1 MIGTIRFLSDFNLL
15 QLYRYR
21 TCLSPA
27 AVEAGCGSQ
36 RPRAHQPPRAG
47 DPGRLAHM
55 TTCAA
60 GDGCLHPLKA
70 LIQPEAFNKHS
81 CQGVCGGTLHGMCG
95 SSLPDP
101 ITGQLD
107 DNRRTCFRCGDGA
120 GAAAAPA
127 APAAPPAAA
136 AAAVHLQPVAEAATA
151 ATTQVST
158 HTHTHT
164 HQCHHALL

>member
-1 MIGTIRFLSDFNLL
+1 MHDTTAVCMISTMGLRVEDSFPTPFPS
-15 QLYRYR
+15 QL
-21 TCLSPA
+21 P
-27 AVEAGCGSQ
+27 
-36 RPRAHQPPRAG
+36 QPSPRAG

-81 CQGVCGGTLHGMCG
+81 CQGVCVGTLHGMCG

>member
-1 MIGTIRFLSDFNLL
+1 MAFWIRSIRKGYCFFLHKFTYCQNSYTVQTSYTGTVLKYSIDSSMVRPYPEVSSTVNRLIGTIRFLSDFNFVKSYNLL
-15 QLYRYR
+15 QLYRYC

-81 CQGVCGGTLHGMCG
+81 CQGVSGAPCTVCAALHC
-95 SSLPDP
+95 P
-101 ITGQLD
+101 T
-107 DNRRTCFRCGDGA
+107 R
-120 GAAAAPA
+120 
-127 APAAPPAAA
+127 
-136 AAAVHLQPVAEAATA
+136 
-151 ATTQVST
+151 
-158 HTHTHT
+158 
-164 HQCHHALL
+164 

>member
-1 MIGTIRFLSDFNLL
+1 MDPSVHGLTSR
-15 QLYRYR
+15 QL
-21 TCLSPA
+21 
-27 AVEAGCGSQ
+27 
-36 RPRAHQPPRAG
+36 PRAG

-151 ATTQVST
+151 APTQVST